1 MSSKETTTMKIMRLE
16 AENQRLKQ
24 ENTALKAKQSSKKVP
39 WQVMAH
45 VDASKE
51 NNLSEAERDRIADGQ
66 IQDQGDVR
74 EDGYDWIA
82 SNNSLV
88 ATFWVN
94 GEFQQYDCLILRQ
107 RTIQEE

>member
-1 MSSKETTTMKIMRLE
+1 MNDSETKEDLIL
-16 AENQRLKQ
+16 RLKNKIVRLQ
-24 ENTALKAKQSSKKVP
+24 KENAALKSPGIKLP
-39 WQVMAH
+39 DW
-45 VDASKE
+45 E
-51 NNLSEAERDRIADGQ
+51 LSESPNIDLTDAERDLMAK
-66 IQDQGDVR
+66 DQLRDREDVR

-88 ATFWVN
+88 ATFWVG

>member
-1 MSSKETTTMKIMRLE
+1 MSAKETLGMKIVRLE
-16 AENQRLKQ
+16 AENQQLKQ
-24 ENTALKAKQSSKKVP
+24 ENAALKNQPSPKKVP
-39 WQVMAH
+39 WQVVAH
-45 VDASKE
+45 VDAAKE

-82 SNNSLV
+82 STKSLV

-94 GEFQQYDCLILRQ
+94 GEFQQYDCLILRE